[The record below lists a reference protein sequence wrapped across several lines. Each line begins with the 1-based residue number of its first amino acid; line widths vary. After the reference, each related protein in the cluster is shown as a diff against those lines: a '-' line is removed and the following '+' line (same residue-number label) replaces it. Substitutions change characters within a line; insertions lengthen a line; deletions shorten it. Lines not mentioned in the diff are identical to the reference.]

1 MSRLQSIGV
10 VLFALPLLATAQDS
24 AQIARLDQEVRQLQR
39 EMVTLTQLVNQLRNE
54 VHRAATTVATAPL
67 PAPAAPAD
75 SRRSAAPA
83 QTADTTARWV
93 DADRWQRLKPGMSEL
108 EVIGELGVPTSIR
121 SEDDAHILFYALE
134 LGPGAFLAGSVRL
147 RDQVVTSIEIP
158 ALK

>member
-10 VLFALPLLATAQDS
+10 VLIALPLLATAQDS
-24 AQIARLDQEVRQLQR
+24 AQVARLDQEVRQLQR
-39 EMVTLTQLVNQLRNE
+39 EVGTLTQLVNQLRNE
-54 VHRAATTVATAPL
+54 VHRAATTAATAPL
-67 PAPAAPAD
+67 PAPAAPAG

-83 QTADTTARWV
+83 PAADATARWI
-93 DADRWQRLKPGMSEL
+93 DAGRWQRLKPGMSEL
-108 EVIGELGVPTSIR
+108 EVIGELGAPTSIR
-121 SEDDAHILFYALE
+121 SEDGAHILLYALE